1 MNFVIFE
8 KNNNVIFQILLSFTV
23 ISLGFTSFS
32 YFTRLVD
39 FKKKYFYLSLGL
51 LFLTVLCFLLFE
63 KFQQEFPAFKF
74 ALILMFSF
82 AIPIL
87 FFMRKIMEFRMK
99 NFTKRNNQNQGLQHF
114 YTHFKKL
121 KEYAFAF
128 FLVMIVFYQI
138 LIIWVPKI
146 TEGINQE
153 N

>member
-32 YFTRLVD
+32 YFTRFVD
-39 FKKKYFYLSLGL
+39 FKKKYFYLSLVL
-51 LFLTVLCFLLFE
+51 LFLTVLCFLFFE

-74 ALILMFSF
+74 ALILMFSL
-82 AIPIL
+82 AVPIL
-87 FFMRKIMEFRMK
+87 FFMRKIMDFRMK
-99 NFTKRNNQNQGLQHF
+99 NFTESNNQNQGLQNL

-146 TEGINQE
+146 TENIH
-153 N
+153 

>member
-39 FKKKYFYLSLGL
+39 FKKNYFYLSLGL
-51 LFLTVLCFLLFE
+51 LFLTVLCFLFFE
-63 KFQQEFPAFKF
+63 KFQQEFPAFKI
-74 ALILMFSF
+74 ALILMFSL
-82 AIPIL
+82 AVPIL

-146 TEGINQE
+146 TENIY
-153 N
+153 

>member
-8 KNNNVIFQILLSFTV
+8 KNSNVIFQILLSFTV

-39 FKKKYFYLSLGL
+39 FKKNYFYLSLGL
-51 LFLTVLCFLLFE
+51 LFLTVLCFLFFE

-87 FFMRKIMEFRMK
+87 FLMRKIMDFRMK
-99 NFTKRNNQNQGLQHF
+99 NFTKSKNQNQGLQHF

-121 KEYAFAF
+121 KNMLSPSF
-128 FLVMIVFYQI
+128 
-138 LIIWVPKI
+138 
-146 TEGINQE
+146 
-153 N
+153 

>member
-32 YFTRLVD
+32 YFTRLID
-39 FKKKYFYLSLGL
+39 FKKNYFYLSLGL

-146 TEGINQE
+146 TENIH
-153 N
+153 

>member
-32 YFTRLVD
+32 YFTRLID

-51 LFLTVLCFLLFE
+51 LFLTVLCFLFFE

-146 TEGINQE
+146 TENIH
-153 N
+153 

>member
-8 KNNNVIFQILLSFTV
+8 EINDVIFQILLSFTV

-32 YFTRLVD
+32 YFTRLLD

-51 LFLTVLCFLLFE
+51 LFLTVFCFLFFE

-82 AIPIL
+82 AVPIL
-87 FFMRKIMEFRMK
+87 FFMRKIMDFRMK
-99 NFTKRNNQNQGLQHF
+99 NFTESNNQNKGLQNL

-121 KEYAFAF
+121 EEYAFAF

-146 TEGINQE
+146 TENIH
-153 N
+153 

>member
-32 YFTRLVD
+32 YFTRLID
-39 FKKKYFYLSLGL
+39 FKKNYFYLSLGL
-51 LFLTVLCFLLFE
+51 LFLTVLCFLFFE

-82 AIPIL
+82 AVPIL

-99 NFTKRNNQNQGLQHF
+99 NFTENNNENKGLQHL

-121 KEYAFAF
+121 EEYAFAF
-128 FLVMIVFYQI
+128 FLVMIFFYQI
-138 LIIWVPKI
+138 LIIWITKI
-146 TEGINQE
+146 TENIH
-153 N
+153 

>member
-32 YFTRLVD
+32 YFTRLID
-39 FKKKYFYLSLGL
+39 FKKNYFYLSLGL
-51 LFLTVLCFLLFE
+51 LFLTVLCFLFFE

-74 ALILMFSF
+74 ALILMFSL
-82 AIPIL
+82 AVPIL
-87 FFMRKIMEFRMK
+87 FFMRKIMDFRMK
-99 NFTKRNNQNQGLQHF
+99 NFTESNNQNQGLQNL

-146 TEGINQE
+146 TENIH
-153 N
+153 

>member
-8 KNNNVIFQILLSFTV
+8 EINNMIFQILLSFTV

-51 LFLTVLCFLLFE
+51 LFLTVLCFLFFE

-99 NFTKRNNQNQGLQHF
+99 NFTKSNNQNQGLQHF

-121 KEYAFAF
+121 EEYAFGF

-146 TEGINQE
+146 TENIH
-153 N
+153 

>member
-23 ISLGFTSFS
+23 ISLGLTSFS

-39 FKKKYFYLSLGL
+39 FKKNYFYLSLGL
-51 LFLTVLCFLLFE
+51 LFLTVLCFLFFE

-87 FFMRKIMEFRMK
+87 FFMKKNMEFRMK
-99 NFTKRNNQNQGLQHF
+99 NFTKSNNQNQGLQNL

-121 KEYAFAF
+121 EEYAFAF

-146 TEGINQE
+146 TENIH
-153 N
+153 

>member
-39 FKKKYFYLSLGL
+39 FKKNYFYLSLGL
-51 LFLTVLCFLLFE
+51 LFLTVLCFLFFE
-63 KFQQEFPAFKF
+63 KFQQEFPAFKI

-82 AIPIL
+82 AVPIL
-87 FFMRKIMEFRMK
+87 FFMRKIMDFRMK
-99 NFTKRNNQNQGLQHF
+99 NFTESNNQNKGLQNL

-121 KEYAFAF
+121 EEYAFAF

-146 TEGINQE
+146 TEGINQQ

>member
-32 YFTRLVD
+32 YFTRLID
-39 FKKKYFYLSLGL
+39 FKKNYFYLSLGL
-51 LFLTVLCFLLFE
+51 LFLTVLCFLFFE
-63 KFQQEFPAFKF
+63 KFQQEFPAFKI

-146 TEGINQE
+146 TENIH
-153 N
+153 

>member
-32 YFTRLVD
+32 YFTRLID
-39 FKKKYFYLSLGL
+39 FKKNYFYLSLGL
-51 LFLTVLCFLLFE
+51 LFLTVLCFLFFE

-74 ALILMFSF
+74 ALILMFSL
-82 AIPIL
+82 AVPIL
-87 FFMRKIMEFRMK
+87 FFMRKIMDFRMK
-99 NFTKRNNQNQGLQHF
+99 NFTKSNNQNQGLQNL

-138 LIIWVPKI
+138 LIIWIPKI
-146 TEGINQE
+146 TENIH
-153 N
+153 

>member
-8 KNNNVIFQILLSFTV
+8 EINDVIFQILLSFTV

-39 FKKKYFYLSLGL
+39 FKKNYFYLSLGL

-99 NFTKRNNQNQGLQHF
+99 NFTENNNENKGLQHL

-121 KEYAFAF
+121 EEYAFAF
-128 FLVMIVFYQI
+128 FLVMIFFYQI

-146 TEGINQE
+146 TENIH
-153 N
+153 

>member
-32 YFTRLVD
+32 YFTRLID
-39 FKKKYFYLSLGL
+39 FKKNYFYLSLGL

-87 FFMRKIMEFRMK
+87 FFMRKIMDFRMK

-146 TEGINQE
+146 TENIH
-153 N
+153 

>member
-51 LFLTVLCFLLFE
+51 LFLTVLCFLFFE

-114 YTHFKKL
+114 YTHFKKI
-121 KEYAFAF
+121 EAYAFAF

-146 TEGINQE
+146 TENIH
-153 N
+153 

>member
-32 YFTRLVD
+32 YFTRLID
-39 FKKKYFYLSLGL
+39 FKKNYFYLSLGL
-51 LFLTVLCFLLFE
+51 LFLTVLCFLFFE
-63 KFQQEFPAFKF
+63 NFQQEFPAFKI

-82 AIPIL
+82 AVPIL

-99 NFTKRNNQNQGLQHF
+99 NFTENNNENKGLQHL

-121 KEYAFAF
+121 EEYAFAF

-146 TEGINQE
+146 TENIH
-153 N
+153 

>member
-8 KNNNVIFQILLSFTV
+8 KINDVIFQILLSFTV
-23 ISLGFTSFS
+23 ISIGFTSFS

-39 FKKKYFYLSLGL
+39 FKKNYFYLSLGL
-51 LFLTVLCFLLFE
+51 LFFDCFVFLFFE

-99 NFTKRNNQNQGLQHF
+99 NFTESNNQNQGLQNL

-121 KEYAFAF
+121 EEYAFAF

-146 TEGINQE
+146 TENIH
-153 N
+153 

>member
-1 MNFVIFE
+1 
-8 KNNNVIFQILLSFTV
+8 
-23 ISLGFTSFS
+23 
-32 YFTRLVD
+32 
-39 FKKKYFYLSLGL
+39 
-51 LFLTVLCFLLFE
+51 
-63 KFQQEFPAFKF
+63 
-74 ALILMFSF
+74 MFSL
-82 AIPIL
+82 AVPIL

-146 TEGINQE
+146 TENIH
-153 N
+153 

>member
-39 FKKKYFYLSLGL
+39 FKKNYFYLSLGF
-51 LFLTVLCFLLFE
+51 LFLTVLCFLFFE

-99 NFTKRNNQNQGLQHF
+99 NFTKRINQNQGLQHF

-146 TEGINQE
+146 TENIH
-153 N
+153 

>member
-32 YFTRLVD
+32 YFTRLID
-39 FKKKYFYLSLGL
+39 FKKNYFYLSLGL
-51 LFLTVLCFLLFE
+51 LFLTVLCFLFFE

-82 AIPIL
+82 AVPIL
-87 FFMRKIMEFRMK
+87 FFMRKIMDFRMK
-99 NFTKRNNQNQGLQHF
+99 NFTESNNQNKGLQNL

-121 KEYAFAF
+121 EEYAFAF
-128 FLVMIVFYQI
+128 FLVMIIFYQI

-146 TEGINQE
+146 TENIY
-153 N
+153 

>member
-32 YFTRLVD
+32 YFTRLID
-39 FKKKYFYLSLGL
+39 FNKNYLYLSLGL

-82 AIPIL
+82 AVPIL

-99 NFTKRNNQNQGLQHF
+99 NFTENNNENKGLQHL

-121 KEYAFAF
+121 EEYAFAF
-128 FLVMIVFYQI
+128 FLVMIFFYQI
-138 LIIWVPKI
+138 LIIWIPKI
-146 TEGINQE
+146 TENIH
-153 N
+153 

>member
-32 YFTRLVD
+32 YFTRLID
-39 FKKKYFYLSLGL
+39 FKKNYFYLSLGL

-82 AIPIL
+82 AVPIL
-87 FFMRKIMEFRMK
+87 FFMRKIMDFRMK
-99 NFTKRNNQNQGLQHF
+99 NFTESNNQNKGLQNL

-121 KEYAFAF
+121 EEYAFAF

-146 TEGINQE
+146 TEGINQQ

>member
-32 YFTRLVD
+32 YFTRLID
-39 FKKKYFYLSLGL
+39 FKKNYFYLSLGL
-51 LFLTVLCFLLFE
+51 LFLTVLCFLFFE

-99 NFTKRNNQNQGLQHF
+99 NFTENNNENKGLQHL

-121 KEYAFAF
+121 EEYAFAF
-128 FLVMIVFYQI
+128 FLVMIFFYQI

-146 TEGINQE
+146 TENIH
-153 N
+153 

>member
-32 YFTRLVD
+32 YFTRLID
-39 FKKKYFYLSLGL
+39 FKKNYFYLSLGL
-51 LFLTVLCFLLFE
+51 LFLTVLCFLFFE

-82 AIPIL
+82 AVPIL

-99 NFTKRNNQNQGLQHF
+99 NFTENNNENKGLQHL

-121 KEYAFAF
+121 EEYAFAF

-146 TEGINQE
+146 TENIH
-153 N
+153 

>member
-32 YFTRLVD
+32 YFTRLID
-39 FKKKYFYLSLGL
+39 FKKNYFYLSLGL
-51 LFLTVLCFLLFE
+51 LFLTVLCFLFFE

-82 AIPIL
+82 AVPIL

-146 TEGINQE
+146 TENIH
-153 N
+153 

>member
-8 KNNNVIFQILLSFTV
+8 EINNVIFQILLSFTV

-51 LFLTVLCFLLFE
+51 LFLTVLCFLFFE

-82 AIPIL
+82 AVPIL

-99 NFTKRNNQNQGLQHF
+99 NFTENNNENKGLQHL

-121 KEYAFAF
+121 EEYAFAF
-128 FLVMIVFYQI
+128 FLVMIFFYQI
-138 LIIWVPKI
+138 LIIWITKI
-146 TEGINQE
+146 TENIH
-153 N
+153 

>member
-8 KNNNVIFQILLSFTV
+8 EINDVIFQILLSFTV

-32 YFTRLVD
+32 YFTRLVE
-39 FKKKYFYLSLGL
+39 FKKNYFYLSLGL
-51 LFLTVLCFLLFE
+51 LFLTVLCFLFFE
-63 KFQQEFPAFKF
+63 NFQLEFPAFKF
-74 ALILMFSF
+74 ALILIFSC

-87 FFMRKIMEFRMK
+87 FFMKKIMDFRMK
-99 NFTKRNNQNQGLQHF
+99 NFTESNNQNQGLQNL

-121 KEYAFAF
+121 EEYAFAF

-146 TEGINQE
+146 TENIH
-153 N
+153 

>member
-8 KNNNVIFQILLSFTV
+8 KNYNVIFQILLSFTV

-39 FKKKYFYLSLGL
+39 FKKNYFYLSLGL
-51 LFLTVLCFLLFE
+51 LFLTVLCFLFFE
-63 KFQQEFPAFKF
+63 KFQQEFPAFKI

-146 TEGINQE
+146 TENIH
-153 N
+153 

>member
-32 YFTRLVD
+32 YFTRLID
-39 FKKKYFYLSLGL
+39 FKKNYFYLSLGL

-82 AIPIL
+82 AVPIL
-87 FFMRKIMEFRMK
+87 FFMRKIMDFRMK
-99 NFTKRNNQNQGLQHF
+99 NFTESNNQNQGLQNL

>member
-39 FKKKYFYLSLGL
+39 FKKNYFYLSLGL
-51 LFLTVLCFLLFE
+51 LFLTVLCFLFFE

-82 AIPIL
+82 AVPIL

-99 NFTKRNNQNQGLQHF
+99 NFTENNNENKGLQHL

-121 KEYAFAF
+121 EEYAFAF
-128 FLVMIVFYQI
+128 FLVMIFFYQI
-138 LIIWVPKI
+138 LIIWITKI
-146 TEGINQE
+146 TENIH
-153 N
+153 

>member
-32 YFTRLVD
+32 YFTRLID
-39 FKKKYFYLSLGL
+39 FKKNYFYLSLGL
-51 LFLTVLCFLLFE
+51 LFLTVLCFLFFE

-99 NFTKRNNQNQGLQHF
+99 NFTKSNNQNQGLQNL

-121 KEYAFAF
+121 EEYAFAF
-128 FLVMIVFYQI
+128 FLVMIIFYQI
-138 LIIWVPKI
+138 LIILVPKI
-146 TEGINQE
+146 KE
-153 N
+153 NIH

>member
-39 FKKKYFYLSLGL
+39 FKKNYLYLSLGL
-51 LFLTVLCFLLFE
+51 LFFDCFVFLFFE

-87 FFMRKIMEFRMK
+87 FFMRKIMDFRMK
-99 NFTKRNNQNQGLQHF
+99 NFKESNNQNQGLQNL

-121 KEYAFAF
+121 EEYAFAF

-146 TEGINQE
+146 TENIH
-153 N
+153 

>member
-32 YFTRLVD
+32 YFTRLID
-39 FKKKYFYLSLGL
+39 FKKNYFYLSLGL
-51 LFLTVLCFLLFE
+51 LFLTVLCFLFFE

-87 FFMRKIMEFRMK
+87 FFMKKNMDFRMK

-146 TEGINQE
+146 TENIY
-153 N
+153 

>member
-32 YFTRLVD
+32 YFTRLID
-39 FKKKYFYLSLGL
+39 FKKNYFYLSLGL
-51 LFLTVLCFLLFE
+51 LFLTVLCFLFFE

-87 FFMRKIMEFRMK
+87 FLMRKIMDFRMK
-99 NFTKRNNQNQGLQHF
+99 NFTESNNQNQGLQNL

-121 KEYAFAF
+121 EEYAFAF
-128 FLVMIVFYQI
+128 FLVMIIFYQI

-146 TEGINQE
+146 TENIH
-153 N
+153 

>member
-39 FKKKYFYLSLGL
+39 FKKNYFYLSLGL
-51 LFLTVLCFLLFE
+51 LFLTVLCFLFFE

-99 NFTKRNNQNQGLQHF
+99 NFTENNNENKGLQHL

-121 KEYAFAF
+121 EEYAFAF
-128 FLVMIVFYQI
+128 FLVMIFFYQI
-138 LIIWVPKI
+138 LIIWIPKI
-146 TEGINQE
+146 TENIH
-153 N
+153 